1 MYKEVLKA
9 IDHQRAAPRWD
20 GDVKEDEQRQAS
32 NLEFVKEHHNFSE
45 MERDV
50 KNDMERHV
58 THLDFVN
65 KHRDFSKITESD
77 LEAVFLQLKKRCPKT
92 WTHTLETR
100 AKELNEKFMTL
111 KNGNPA
117 IFIDPDMDTVEVK
130 TSEPE
135 VQRLMTIPGSWSMDT
150 REQAMK
156 LSKILRHFTIFAP
169 LEGRPFVRAWLE
181 SLKPCFTR
189 WILLSNTK
197 QNEVIDTLKNFL
209 GAFGQPGIVVCLAD
223 KGASMLEILKNAAR
237 SVEALGR
244 GTVERHYWKRL
255 AESSFSADAGWQL
268 LADLKDER
276 LTLSQLDCV
285 SEGWLSD
292 ANDWCQIFAN
302 IVSPE
307 ISIKFEEIIKET
319 FKTNKDW
326 TVHPGPPKTLTRCLA
341 KCREY
346 MLEYENDQN
355 LPRWAKFAVKFKNL
369 YQRSPSK
376 PEDFIWNVVDIAR
389 CSITVPDAG
398 DIIKVKHIIEEHF
411 SVIGVKNSYKSTF
424 SVRGSGYRDLKL
436 LIEVEFDKLQLDG
449 LPELQSNAKFICEVQ
464 ILCQAWLHNKKTTS
478 MSYKILRAH
487 CLRDLLYDA
496 AKYVKRSNINELK
509 SHKDPIEIIKN
520 GWVNLSKV
528 ADFSNIDADAT
539 LLAAAGKGWDVAGVN
554 MLINELGANREA
566 VDISG
571 ATPLILASKRGRHE
585 LTKFLIKSR
594 SNIEHRSYSKST
606 ALILAAYWG
615 MEGTTRI
622 LLSAGACT
630 SAVDNE
636 GMSALDCALEKF
648 KRTGSIKYK
657 RIVNLLKGENVISL
671 PETDNDASQLN
682 ELKEAAARGSLTQY
696 LDIQDVPHS
705 LISQF
710 LLTGNSVASLENL
723 LQTLWFGG
731 DLEQLTNL
739 NRNSLHYAAQFGTY
753 ETVSALLELGV
764 FVNSRDLHGT
774 SPLNIAAKWGTTA
787 MVRVLL
793 EARASIIARNV
804 YGWLPLHKAVRYNRH
819 QILKLLLE
827 AKSDVNAK
835 NKVGLSSF
843 QLALLISDAIT
854 VSELLNFGANIHDKS
869 EGADVFEMASHN
881 TMDRENVLSVLAEYR
896 RV

>member
-554 MLINELGANREA
+554 MLINDLGANKEA
-566 VDISG
+566 VDSLG
-571 ATPLILASKRGRHE
+571 DTPIILASKRGRRDI
-585 LTKFLIKSR
+585 TKFLIKSR
-594 SNIEHRSYSKST
+594 SNIEHRNYYIGT
-606 ALILAAYWG
+606 ALMTAAWWG
-615 MEGTTRI
+615 MEGTVRI
-622 LLSAGACT
+622 LISAGACT
-630 SAVDNE
+630 SAVGFDSK
-636 GMSALDCALEKF
+636 SALDLALNKF
-648 KRTGSIKYK
+648 ESTGSIKYK
-657 RIVNLLKGENVISL
+657 RIMNLLKGESVISL
-671 PETDNDASQLN
+671 VETDNDASQLN
-682 ELKEAAARGSLTQY
+682 DLKEAAAKGSLTQY
-696 LDIQDVPHS
+696 FDIQDVPHF

-710 LLTGNSVASLENL
+710 LLSQTAVASLEKL

-731 DLEQLTNL
+731 DVGQRDHSNGTP
-739 NRNSLHYAAQFGTY
+739 LHYAAQFGTW
-753 ETVSALLELGV
+753 ETVSALLEVGG
-764 FVNSRDLHGT
+764 FINARDSNGSSPLHIAAAHGT
-774 SPLNIAAKWGTTA
+774 PAVVKL
-787 MVRVLL
+787 LL
-793 EARASIIARNV
+793 EARASIMTRDKDEF
-804 YGWLPLHKAVRYNRH
+804 LPLHYAATTNKH
-819 QILKLLLE
+819 QNLKLLLE

-835 NKVGLSSF
+835 NKMGWTSF
-843 QLALLISDAIT
+843 HIAVERSDAI
-854 VSELLNFGANIHDKS
+854 VVAELLNFGADIHEKNRGID
-869 EGADVFEMASHN
+869 AFTLASFN
-881 TMDRENVLSVLAEYR
+881 KVDRENVLRVLAEHR
-896 RV
+896 GD